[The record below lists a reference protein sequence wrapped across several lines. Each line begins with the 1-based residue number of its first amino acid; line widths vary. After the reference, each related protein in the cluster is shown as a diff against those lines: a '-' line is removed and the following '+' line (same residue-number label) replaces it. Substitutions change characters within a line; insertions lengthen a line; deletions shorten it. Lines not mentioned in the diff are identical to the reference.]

1 MDPTHQANL
10 STEFSQTYLR
20 AMKKAVSVSQLNM
33 YIKNL
38 LGNDGHLSDILVK
51 GEISNFKLHHSGHM
65 YFTLKDSR
73 AAVRCVMFSSYGA
86 RLSFIPADGMQVT
99 AAGYVSVYEKSGQY
113 QLYVANMM
121 EEGEGALYVKFEKL
135 KKQLLDEG
143 VFDESLKKP
152 IPMLPDTIGVVT
164 SATGSVIRD
173 IMNVLDRRFPGY
185 SLILY
190 PAHVQGKDAELEIAA
205 GIEYFNNI
213 RHVDVI
219 IIARGGGSIEDL
231 WPFNEEY
238 LARAIYKSDVPIISA
253 VGHETDFTIADF
265 AADMRAPTP
274 SAAAELAVP
283 ELSVLLSTIQNSKN
297 RLKTAIGS
305 MISSKEAALKGFSS
319 RPVMTRPQEIIN
331 IAVMS
336 VDRLADKL
344 HGSYKTIVDASE
356 ARYREIAAKME
367 LLSPLGTI
375 ARGYSVVSDEQKHV
389 ITSIS
394 EVREGQ
400 VLKTKLSDGN
410 IISKVI
416 DTEGNHGE

>member
-1 MDPTHQANL
+1 MN
-10 STEFSQTYLR
+10 
-20 AMKKAVSVSQLNM
+20 KAVTVSQLNM
-33 YIKNL
+33 YIKSL
-38 LGNDGHLSDILVK
+38 LDNDGHLSNVLVK

-73 AAVRCVMFSSYGA
+73 AAVRCVMFSSYGS
-86 RLSFIPADGMQVT
+86 RLSFRPADGMQVS

-113 QLYVANMM
+113 QLYVSNMM
-121 EEGEGALYVKFEKL
+121 EEGEGALYAKFEKL

-143 VFDESLKKP
+143 LFDDSIKKP

-185 SLILY
+185 NLILY
-190 PAHVQGKDAELEIAA
+190 PAHVQGRGAELEIAS
-205 GIEYFNNI
+205 GIEYFNII
-213 RHVDVI
+213 RPVDVI

-231 WPFNEEY
+231 WPFNEEH
-238 LARAIYKSDVPIISA
+238 LARAIYKSEVPVISA

-283 ELSVLLSTIQNSKN
+283 ELSVLLSTMQNSRN
-297 RLKTAIGS
+297 RLKTAIS
-305 MISSKEAALKGFSS
+305 SLISTKEASLKGLAS

-331 IAVMS
+331 IAAMS
-336 VDRLADKL
+336 VDRLTDKL
-344 HGSYKTIVDASE
+344 HSLYKMIVDASE
-356 ARYREIAAKME
+356 AKYREITAKME

-375 ARGYSVVSDEQKHV
+375 ARGYSVLSDEREHV
-389 ITSIS
+389 ITSIR
-394 EVREGQ
+394 EVAEGQ
-400 VLKTKLSDGN
+400 TVIAKLSDGS
-410 IISKVI
+410 IVSKVI